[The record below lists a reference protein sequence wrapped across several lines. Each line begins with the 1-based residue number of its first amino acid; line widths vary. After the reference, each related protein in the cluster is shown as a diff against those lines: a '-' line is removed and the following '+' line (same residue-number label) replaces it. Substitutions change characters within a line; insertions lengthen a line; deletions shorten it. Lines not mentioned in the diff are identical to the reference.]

1 MQFAVIAFFLFPI
14 FYTAFAASTPV
25 CTNGFTLINSKCLRL
40 YTTPSS
46 YSAAEESCRSVGA
59 TLVTI
64 KSANDNQAITTIV
77 GSTVSLV
84 WMGLYCLD
92 SDPSKCLWDDSTG
105 SAGIY
110 SNFASGF
117 PLVEIGKCVYYSV
130 QGALAGKWVSG
141 DCDND
146 PRAYVCELPY
156 TIAGEYIKFLFVKVL
171 IDVSDNCTYNYN
183 GFCYSVHS
191 SAPFVQAQEICEQEC
206 GNLASINS
214 EMENRYVSTLA
225 NPWTSSDWVY
235 IGAMFPRSNAFA
247 WIDGS
252 VWSYNNIGPSIS
264 PSSGYCAVIGN
275 SKTSN
280 YGFWVDTGCS
290 NAWPFVCKRPAGTQ
304 CPQNQPTVTVT
315 PVPTNPSY
323 CNSTLLLAPG
333 VITSPNYPQ
342 NYDNN
347 LFCSYQLTT
356 LGSYKIL
363 LKFSGFITE
372 PNHDIVKVYNG
383 DSSDKPLLGSYS
395 GNLGSFNVAS
405 TGNAMYV
412 TFKSDWS
419 NVYQGF
425 SAKFFSYSGP

>member
-25 CTNGFTLINSKCLRL
+25 CTNGFTLINSKCLKL

-59 TLVTI
+59 TLVTV
-64 KSANDNQAITTIV
+64 KNANDNQAITTIV

-117 PLVEIGKCVYYSV
+117 PLVDIGKCVYYSV

-156 TIAGEYIKFLFVKVL
+156 TVA
-171 IDVSDNCTYNYN
+171 DNCTYNYN
-183 GFCYSVHS
+183 GFCYSLHS
-191 SAPFVQAQEICEQEC
+191 SAAFVQAQETCEQEC
-206 GNLASINS
+206 GNLVSITS
-214 EMENRYVSTLA
+214 EMENRYIATIE
-225 NPWTSSDWVY
+225 NPWTNSDWVY

-252 VWSYNNIGPSIS
+252 VWSYNNIDPSIS
-264 PSSGYCAVIGN
+264 PNSGNCAAIGN
-275 SKTSN
+275 SKASS
-280 YGFWVDTGCS
+280 YGFWVDTFCS
-290 NAWPFVCKRPAGTQ
+290 DAWPFICKRPAGAQ
-304 CPQNQPTVTVT
+304 CPPNQPTVTVT
-315 PVPTNPSY
+315 PVPNQPSY

-347 LFCSYQLTT
+347 LFCSYQLAT

-363 LKFSGFITE
+363 LQFSGFITE
-372 PNHDIVKVYNG
+372 SSDDIVKVYDG
-383 DSSDKPLLGSYS
+383 DSSYKPLLGSYS
-395 GNLGSFNVAS
+395 GNLGSFNVVS
-405 TGNAMYV
+405 TGNTVYV
-412 TFKSDWS
+412 TFKTDGS
-419 NVYQGF
+419 NVFQGF
-425 SAKFFSYSGP
+425 SARFLVYSGS